1 MCVLNICF
9 VLYIFLCDICVC
21 VCVCEREREREG
33 VCVIYVCTRT
43 RASYL
48 STSLLMG
55 LFLSGAPWHSDLSSV
70 CGPRSIIMVE
80 VAEAITATA
89 SRTRASRP

>member
-1 MCVLNICF
+1 MI
-9 VLYIFLCDICVC
+9 YVC
-21 VCVCEREREREG
+21 VFVCEREREREREG
-33 VCVIYVCTRT
+33 VCVIYVCMRA
-43 RASYL
+43 RASDL